1 MVGYSGNVWRQP
13 SFALPL
19 ESQRQGVHLARR
31 ALLRL
36 RPLREP
42 HHKPGAAR
50 GAQTG
55 ATQLPPKAFAVLFLP
70 PAGGGSVEQAA
81 TRDTS

>member
-55 ATQLPPKAFAVLFLP
+55 TTQPSLFVLP

-81 TRDTS
+81 TRDTSWK